1 MGCLGLI
8 EPIKEEKVAKK
19 GKKDIQEEIE
29 EEESL
34 KDLECIPSCLLS
46 DISSSVSSPKE

>member
-8 EPIKEEKVAKK
+8 EPIKEGKVAKEE
-19 GKKDIQEEIE
+19 KKDIHAEVQEEE
-29 EEESL
+29 LL

-46 DISSSVSSPKE
+46 VISSSVSSPKE